1 MAAAA
6 AAAAAVARAVQTTQ
20 PQHSRHHLCDD
31 DVVGCAVST
40 FFTKSVT
47 LFAVGSERLRS
58 GPSGPLTQLCS
69 TVLVSARQVHTALS
83 VCAAHDTS
91 SPLGDAT
98 LSSDSGMCI
107 GRESLTDSVRHYIT
121 SVETRQSGL
130 LSVACCRETVVTI

>member
-47 LFAVGSERLRS
+47 LFAVGSECLRS

-98 LSSDSGMCI
+98 LSRDSGMCI
-107 GRESLTDSVRHYIT
+107 GRESLTGLSKSLA

-130 LSVACCRETVVTI
+130 LSVVCCRETVVTI